1 MTHIEYTLIVAQDLY
16 QSNGSTE
23 ALHYKKGDRVTVDQK
38 TFVALKNGETVN
50 MTMSSGMNEFSYINY
65 NKYDFENDVT
75 VLKIITEV
83 GNAKLGQRN
92 KQNK

>member
-1 MTHIEYTLIVAQDLY
+1 MTHTEYTLIVAQDLY

-23 ALHYKKGDRVTVDQK
+23 ALHYKKGDRVTVNQN
-38 TFVALKNGETVN
+38 TFEALKKGETVN
-50 MTMSSGMNEFSYINY
+50 IAMSSGMNEYSYINY

-83 GNAKLGQRN
+83 GTAKLGQRN
-92 KQNK
+92 NNK